1 MCDMTKKQWANSIIC
16 LIILMVFVYGVK
28 RIAQAPDLVSLFNPE
43 VAISAEASALKDKVT
58 IEAVQFNINQVTKQ
72 VKAAFE
78 LSNRSALSIKDV
90 SISCDFHDSNGEFRG
105 RGRWKIFETLPANHS
120 DRYVLT
126 DRRYISYLAR
136 PEQTACKIV
145 DVVTSGA
152 SIQSDDRRH

>member
-1 MCDMTKKQWANSIIC
+1 
-16 LIILMVFVYGVK
+16 MVFVYGVK

-43 VAISAEASALKDKVT
+43 AAISGEASALKDKVT
-58 IEAVQFNINQVTKQ
+58 VDGVQLNINQVTKQ

-78 LSNRSALSIKDV
+78 LSNRSDMSIKDI

-105 RGRWKIFETLPANHS
+105 RGRWKIYETLPANHS

-126 DRRYISYLAR
+126 DRRYISYLVR

-152 SIQSDDRRH
+152 SIQSASDDGRH